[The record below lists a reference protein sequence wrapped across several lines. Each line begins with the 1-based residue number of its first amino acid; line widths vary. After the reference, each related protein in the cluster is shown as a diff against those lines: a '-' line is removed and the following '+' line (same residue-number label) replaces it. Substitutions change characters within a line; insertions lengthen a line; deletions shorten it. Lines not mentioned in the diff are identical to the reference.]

1 MTVYRQKSKC
11 LRDYLINADEAA
23 RTIKV
28 TPARFRVL
36 VDQGLI
42 LTGQRKGF
50 FRVGNVIDGYAEAVR
65 LGLVPPPLQ
74 CRAELAVAA

>member
-23 RTIKV
+23 RTIKI
-28 TPARFRVL
+28 TPARFRML
-36 VDQGLI
+36 VHEGVIQK
-42 LTGQRKGF
+42 GQRKGF
-50 FRVGNVIDGYAEAVR
+50 FRVGCVIDGYAEAVR
-65 LGLVPPPLQ
+65 LGLVPSPLQ